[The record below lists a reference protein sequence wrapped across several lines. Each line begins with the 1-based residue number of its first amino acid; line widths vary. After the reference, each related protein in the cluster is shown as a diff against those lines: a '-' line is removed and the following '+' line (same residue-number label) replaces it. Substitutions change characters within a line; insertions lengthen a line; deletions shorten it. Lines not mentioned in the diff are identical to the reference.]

1 MNNVATFLKPGEM
14 TLNFLLGFFE
24 SHQGT
29 IDPTFAP
36 KDTGFAVPQLPD
48 KFVREPVPGAAAA
61 VTIGTPALNHEIGD
75 DPVKF

>member
-29 IDPTFAP
+29 IDPTLYVVFSGMISTVIWSWALRICLEVT
-36 KDTGFAVPQLPD
+36 KRAFGFGG
-48 KFVREPVPGAAAA
+48 RG
-61 VTIGTPALNHEIGD
+61 NYR
-75 DPVKF
+75 